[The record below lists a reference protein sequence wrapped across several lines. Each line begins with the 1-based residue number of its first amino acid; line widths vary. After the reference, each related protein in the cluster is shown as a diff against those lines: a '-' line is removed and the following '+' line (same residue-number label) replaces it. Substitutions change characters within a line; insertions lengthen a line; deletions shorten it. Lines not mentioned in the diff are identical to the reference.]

1 MKNYIDK
8 LTKRFIIKEG
18 VSPDVSAALQV
29 VREMLTS
36 VRPSSK
42 KDGNRIKIALE
53 QLNNVRRQVRKLHE
67 TINGL
72 EEQLKILQED
82 KG

>member
-1 MKNYIDK
+1 MKD
-8 LTKRFIIKEG
+8 L
-18 VSPDVSAALQV
+18 
-29 VREMLTS
+29 
-36 VRPSSK
+36 SK

-67 TINGL
+67 TIDGL
-72 EEQLKILQED
+72 EEQLKVLQED